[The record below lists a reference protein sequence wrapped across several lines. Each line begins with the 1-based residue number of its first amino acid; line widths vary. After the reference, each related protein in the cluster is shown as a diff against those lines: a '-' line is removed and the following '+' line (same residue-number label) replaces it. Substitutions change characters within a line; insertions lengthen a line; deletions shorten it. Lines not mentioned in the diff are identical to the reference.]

1 MYIIGFFPIFVYK
14 YDILNFT
21 KKIKTYTNVPI
32 SRNLLLD
39 ILGEYKS
46 PNDKISEL
54 LKSGELISI
63 RRGLYAPGPQTELP
77 TPAPF
82 LIANHLRGPS
92 YVSLETALSY
102 WGLIPERTFEIS
114 SVCIQSS
121 KKYHTALGRFT
132 FQQVSLPYYA
142 FGIQNVQISNEQTV
156 LISTPEKAICDKII
170 LTAGINLRSRK
181 QTTLFL
187 LEDLRMDIT
196 MLRNLD
202 TSIMKTWLP
211 DAPKKSSLQMLI
223 STLEEL

>member
-121 KKYHTALGRFT
+121 KKYHTELGRFT

-181 QTTLFL
+181 QTALFL

>member
-142 FGIQNVQISNEQTV
+142 FGIQNVQISNEQTA

>member
-1 MYIIGFFPIFVYK
+1 
-14 YDILNFT
+14 
-21 KKIKTYTNVPI
+21 
-32 SRNLLLD
+32 
-39 ILGEYKS
+39 
-46 PNDKISEL
+46 
-54 LKSGELISI
+54 
-63 RRGLYAPGPQTELP
+63 
-77 TPAPF
+77 

-142 FGIQNVQISNEQTV
+142 FGIQNVQISNEQTA

-181 QTTLFL
+181 QTALFL

>member
-142 FGIQNVQISNEQTV
+142 FGIQNVQISNEQTA

-181 QTTLFL
+181 QTALFL

-211 DAPKKSSLQMLI
+211 DAPKKSSLRMLI

>member
-181 QTTLFL
+181 QTALFL